1 MQCKSKSV
9 EVTGLRSDVPQFS
22 NSDERS
28 KMVLTDKQKAAIEN
42 DINEIDWNTYIIWK
56 EHLSFEYFRMAVHNL
71 IKQIKETGLTERR
84 KESG

>member
-1 MQCKSKSV
+1 
-9 EVTGLRSDVPQFS
+9 
-22 NSDERS
+22 
-28 KMVLTDKQKAAIEN
+28 MVLTDKQKAAIEN